1 VHWAEF
7 RGRRTGDKKRRME
20 AVFLKTFVVARPA
33 AYQEAART
41 RSIES
46 VDKKIKN
53 MRSRH
58 NKACKDHKAT
68 GLSSSERDDILLK
81 FRGCVL
87 FSLARTA
94 F

>member
-1 VHWAEF
+1 
-7 RGRRTGDKKRRME
+7 ME
-20 AVFLKTFVVARPA
+20 AVFLKTFVVAKPA
-33 AYQEAART
+33 VYQEAART

-81 FRGCVL
+81 FRGCVI